1 MRTRILIIFLLTF
14 LAVYTMLP
22 PLSIPGSWTIPYL
35 NYQITPNN
43 WFHHFPLRLGLDL
56 QGGTQ
61 LVLEADMSTLAND
74 DKDNA
79 LESAKEVIERRV
91 NLFGVSEAVVQSSKV
106 GDSRRILVDLPGIK
120 DMNQAQELVGR
131 TALLEFREQ
140 NATAAA
146 EATQSAF
153 FIPTFQNTDSTGLT
167 GKDLKKAQVTFGG
180 GQQQITAGGTAEVAI
195 EFNGEGSQK
204 FAEITRRN
212 IGKPLAIFLD
222 DMPVTWP
229 NVNQEI
235 LGGTAVITGGFSPEA
250 AKSLAVQLNAGALP
264 VPIKVIEQRS
274 IGASLGQES
283 INKSLVAGVI
293 GLVTVI
299 IYMIAYYGVLG
310 VVAAFAL
317 IVYSLFTIAIFRTGL
332 FLIPP
337 ITLTLAGIAGFVLSI
352 GMAVDANILIF
363 ERMKEEKR
371 WGKTTKQ
378 ALELGFK
385 RAWSSIRDSNI
396 SSLITAGILYG
407 MGTGSIK
414 GFAITLAIG
423 VLISMFTAITVTK
436 TILKVFIK

>member
-1 MRTRILIIFLLTF
+1 MRIRFFIIFLLTF
-14 LAVYTMLP
+14 ASVYTMLP
-22 PLSIPGSWTIPYL
+22 QLSIPGSLNIPYI
-35 NYQITPNN
+35 NYQIVPNN
-43 WFHHFPLRLGLDL
+43 WFHTFPLRLGLDL

-61 LVLEADMSTLAND
+61 LVLETDMSQLPNE

-79 LESAKEVIERRV
+79 LDSAKEVIEKRV

-120 DMNQAQELVGR
+120 DMNQAQELVGK

-153 FIPTFQNTDSTGLT
+153 FIPTFQNTNSTGLT
-167 GKDLKKAQVTFGG
+167 GKDLKKAQVTFSGS
-180 GQQQITAGGTAEVAI
+180 QQQITAGGTADVSI
-195 EFNGEGSQK
+195 EFNSEGAQK

-212 IGKPLAIFLD
+212 VGKPLAIFLD
-222 DMPVTWP
+222 EMPVTWP

-235 LGGTAVITGGFSPEA
+235 LGGNAVITGNFTPES

-283 INKSLVAGVI
+283 INKSLVAGLI
-293 GLVTVI
+293 GLMSVI

-310 VVAAFAL
+310 VIASIAL
-317 IVYSLFTIAIFRTGL
+317 IIYSLFTIAIFRTGL

-337 ITLTLAGIAGFVLSI
+337 ITLTLAGIAGFILSI

-371 WGKTTKQ
+371 WGKNAKQ
-378 ALELGFK
+378 SLELGFK

-396 SSLITAGILYG
+396 SSLITASILYG

-423 VLISMFTAITVTK
+423 VLVSMFTAITVTR
-436 TILKVFIK
+436 TILRIFIK

>member
-1 MRTRILIIFLLTF
+1 MRTRFLIIFLLTF
-14 LAVYTMLP
+14 ASVYTMLP
-22 PLSIPGSWTIPYL
+22 QLSIPGSLNIPYI
-35 NYQITPNN
+35 NYQIVPNN
-43 WFHHFPLRLGLDL
+43 WFHTFPLRLGLDL

-61 LVLEADMSTLAND
+61 LVLETDMSQLPNE

-79 LESAKEVIERRV
+79 LDSAKEVIEKRV

-120 DMNQAQELVGR
+120 DMNQAQELVGK

-153 FIPTFQNTDSTGLT
+153 FIPTFQNTNSTGLT
-167 GKDLKKAQVTFGG
+167 GKDLKKAQVTFSGS
-180 GQQQITAGGTAEVAI
+180 QQQITAGGTADVSI
-195 EFNGEGSQK
+195 EFNSEGAQK

-212 IGKPLAIFLD
+212 VGKPLAIFLD
-222 DMPVTWP
+222 EMPVTWP

-235 LGGTAVITGGFSPEA
+235 LGGNAVITGNFTPES

-283 INKSLVAGVI
+283 INKSLVAGLI
-293 GLVTVI
+293 GLMSVI

-310 VVAAFAL
+310 VIASIAL
-317 IVYSLFTIAIFRTGL
+317 IIYSLFTIAIFRTGL

-337 ITLTLAGIAGFVLSI
+337 ITLTLAGIAGFILSI

-371 WGKTTKQ
+371 WGKNAKQ
-378 ALELGFK
+378 SLELGFK

-396 SSLITAGILYG
+396 SSLITASILYG

-423 VLISMFTAITVTK
+423 VLVSMFTAITVTR
-436 TILKVFIK
+436 TILRIFIK

>member
-1 MRTRILIIFLLTF
+1 
-14 LAVYTMLP
+14 MLP
-22 PLSIPGSWTIPYL
+22 QLSIPGSLNIPYI
-35 NYQITPNN
+35 NYQIVPNN
-43 WFHHFPLRLGLDL
+43 WFHTFPLRLGLDL

-61 LVLEADMSTLAND
+61 LVLETDMSQLPNE

-79 LESAKEVIERRV
+79 LDSAKEVIEKRV

-120 DMNQAQELVGR
+120 DMNQAQELVGK

-153 FIPTFQNTDSTGLT
+153 FIPTFQNTNSTGLT
-167 GKDLKKAQVTFGG
+167 GKDLKKAQVTFSGS
-180 GQQQITAGGTAEVAI
+180 QQQITAGGTADVSI
-195 EFNGEGSQK
+195 EFNSEGAQK

-212 IGKPLAIFLD
+212 VGKPLAIFLD
-222 DMPVTWP
+222 EMPVTWP

-235 LGGTAVITGGFSPEA
+235 LGGNAVITGNFTPES

-283 INKSLVAGVI
+283 INKSLVAGLI
-293 GLVTVI
+293 GLMSVI

-310 VVAAFAL
+310 VIASIAL
-317 IVYSLFTIAIFRTGL
+317 IIYSLFTIAIFRTGL

-337 ITLTLAGIAGFVLSI
+337 ITLTLAGIAGFILSI

-371 WGKTTKQ
+371 WGKNAKQ
-378 ALELGFK
+378 SLELGFK

-396 SSLITAGILYG
+396 SSLITASILYG

-423 VLISMFTAITVTK
+423 VLVSMFTAITVTR
-436 TILKVFIK
+436 TILRIFIK